1 MMFTYPNWR
10 PRRSVLFMPASNER
24 ALAKASTL
32 ACDCLI
38 FDLEDSVAGEA
49 QEAAR
54 QNLRTL
60 VANGDFGARERIVRT
75 SARDAPEFEGDLAAA
90 LACSPDAILLP
101 KLEDPAVLAEVAA
114 RLDAAGSPARLWAM
128 IETPRAILDIAAI
141 AACGPRL
148 AALVLG
154 PNDLAKSTGVPMRP
168 GRAAM
173 LPWFM
178 AVVLAAR
185 AHGLAVLDGVYNA
198 FRDTA
203 GFAAECGQAADLGFD
218 GKTLIHPAQIEAAN
232 AAFSPSAQ
240 EFERAEAIVAAFA
253 LAENAGRGAIQIDG
267 EMVERLHLDGANRL
281 LESRSLFERQSA

>member
-1 MMFTYPNWR
+1 MIAYPNWR

-24 ALAKASTL
+24 ALAKAPSL

-54 QNLRTL
+54 ENLRTL
-60 VANGDFGARERIVRT
+60 VASGDFGTRERIVRVSSRET
-75 SARDAPEFEGDLAAA
+75 PEFEGDLAAA

-101 KLEDPAVLAEVAA
+101 KLEDPRVLAEVAA

-141 AACGPRL
+141 AAGGPRL

-154 PNDLAKSTGVPMRP
+154 PNDLAKSTGVPMRS

-185 AHGLAVLDGVYNA
+185 THGLAILDGVYND
-198 FRDTA
+198 FRNEA
-203 GFAAECGQAADLGFD
+203 GFTAECEQAADLGFD
-218 GKTLIHPAQIEAAN
+218 GKTLIHPAQIQTAN
-232 AAFSPSAQ
+232 VAFSPSEQ
-240 EFERAEAIVAAFA
+240 EFARAEAIVTAFA
-253 LAENAGRGAIQIDG
+253 LAENAAKGAIQIDG
-267 EMVERLHLDGANRL
+267 EMVERLHLDAAQRL
-281 LESRSLFERQSA
+281 LESRSLFDR

>member
-1 MMFTYPNWR
+1 MFQYPNWR

-24 ALAKASTL
+24 ALAKAPTL

-49 QEAAR
+49 QETAR
-54 QNLRTL
+54 QNLRRL
-60 VANGDFGARERIVRT
+60 VATGDFGTRERIIRT
-75 SARDAPEFEGDLAAA
+75 SACDTPEFEADLSAA

-128 IETPRAILDIAAI
+128 IETPRAIIEIAAI
-141 AACGPRL
+141 AAAAAPRL

-185 AHGLAVLDGVYNA
+185 AQGLAVLDGVYNA

-203 GFAAECGQAADLGFD
+203 GFAAECEQAAELGFD

-240 EFERAEAIVAAFA
+240 EFARAEAIVAAFS
-253 LAENAGRGAIQIDG
+253 LAENAGKGAIQIDG
-267 EMVERLHLDGANRL
+267 EMVERLHLDAARRL
-281 LESRSLFERQSA
+281 LESRSLFHR